1 MKVSIGRRGLVA
13 AMLSAGAIA
22 LLGGVGSSAAATPT
36 AVTRTFSFIM
46 PPNNKAAN
54 VINIDSLT
62 VSARCDTKGSP
73 IVFAFTSASAADI
86 FGRVFDGSGRV
97 HIIHNTV
104 FNSKSKGILLSPTTN
119 DFDSTGSILFE
130 SSTGQVVTISLAMD
144 NSTTLN
150 KKNVCTIFGSYVA
163 S

>member
-13 AMLSAGAIA
+13 AILSAGAIA
-22 LLGGVGSSAAATPT
+22 LLGGVGSSAAATPS

-54 VINIDSLT
+54 VISIDSLT

-73 IVFAFTSASAADI
+73 VVFAFTSASAADI
-86 FGRVFDGSGRV
+86 FGRVFDGAGRV
-97 HIIHNTV
+97 HIIHNTA
-104 FNSKSKGILLSPTTN
+104 FNNKSKGILLSPTTN
-119 DFDSTGSILFE
+119 DFDSTGSVPFE
-130 SSTGQVVTISLAMD
+130 NSTGQVVTINLAMD

-150 KKNVCTIFGSYVA
+150 KKNVCTVFGSYVA